1 MTDQVRVL
9 IADDHPVVR
18 RGLRALLTDAEGL
31 TVVGEAAGGEEA
43 VSAVTSHT
51 VDVVLM
57 DLRMGDGLDG
67 VEATRRI
74 TALPDPPRI
83 LVLTTHNTDTDILNA
98 VEAGATGYLLKDT
111 PPDELL
117 SAVRATARG
126 ETVLALPVATR
137 LLGRVRAPQLSL
149 TPRELEILG
158 LLAQGMSNRQAA
170 RALRISEATVKT
182 HLVHVFAKLGVD
194 SRTGAVSAAM
204 RQRLIPSTE

>member
-1 MTDQVRVL
+1 M
-9 IADDHPVVR
+9 
-18 RGLRALLTDAEGL
+18 
-31 TVVGEAAGGEEA
+31 
-43 VSAVTSHT
+43 
-51 VDVVLM
+51 
-57 DLRMGDGLDG
+57 
-67 VEATRRI
+67 
-74 TALPDPPRI
+74 
-83 LVLTTHNTDTDILNA
+83 
-98 VEAGATGYLLKDT
+98 
-111 PPDELL
+111 
-117 SAVRATARG
+117 
-126 ETVLALPVATR
+126 ATR